1 MAPFKVYSFMN
12 LNRIVNDS
20 LNFPSYVE
28 VSKESVDFIERCLKK
43 KAEQR
48 WSVQELLKHAFFK
61 FCAK

>member
-1 MAPFKVYSFMN
+1 MN

-48 WSVQELLKHAFFK
+48 WSVEELLKHAFFK
-61 FCAK
+61 FCNK